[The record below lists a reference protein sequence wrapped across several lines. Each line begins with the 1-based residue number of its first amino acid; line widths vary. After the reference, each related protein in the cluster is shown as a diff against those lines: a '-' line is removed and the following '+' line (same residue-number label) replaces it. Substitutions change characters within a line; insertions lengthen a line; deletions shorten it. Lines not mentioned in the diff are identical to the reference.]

1 MKTSSRNRSA
11 FAYSSAQVRN
21 ARAFLGWLGN
31 SPRRDRKAVAAFLS
45 GSRRNMTRGQLALA
59 TVTVSAIA

>member
-1 MKTSSRNRSA
+1 MKTSPRNAAASH
-11 FAYSSAQVRN
+11 YSPSQVRD

-31 SPRRDRKAVAAFLS
+31 APRRDRKAASAFFS

-59 TVTVSAIA
+59 AAAVPAIA